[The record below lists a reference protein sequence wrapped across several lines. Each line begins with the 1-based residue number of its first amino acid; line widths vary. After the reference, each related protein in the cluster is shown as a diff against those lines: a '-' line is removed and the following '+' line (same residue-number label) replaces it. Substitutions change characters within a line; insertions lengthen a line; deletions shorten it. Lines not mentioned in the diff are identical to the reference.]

1 MMCSRST
8 ISGSWPRSARQGWSP
23 WSIVA
28 LIALA
33 ACSNAPPALQVQ
45 TAPLD
50 LPHPKV
56 LVLPRPDPVHTLP
69 VRWSIVEG
77 RFTLDAQGY
86 ENLSRNTAEFLRWA
100 IEASHQLNYYGRELS
115 K

>member
-1 MMCSRST
+1 M
-8 ISGSWPRSARQGWSP
+8 
-23 WSIVA
+23 
-28 LIALA
+28 
-33 ACSNAPPALQVQ
+33 Q

-56 LVLPRPDPVHTLP
+56 LALPRPEPIHTLP
-69 VRWSIVEG
+69 VRWSIVGG

-100 IEASHQLNYYGRELS
+100 IEATHQLDYYNTELA